1 MRVCDLSEHVHAVL
15 LDHVD
20 LQQLLSLVD
29 RHRATDTPNNS
40 DPAA

>member
-1 MRVCDLSEHVHAVL
+1 MRVCDLSERVQAVL

-29 RHRATDTPNNS
+29 RHRATGIPGNS

>member
-20 LQQLLSLVD
+20 LQQLLRLVD
-29 RHRATDTPNNS
+29 LHRATGISSNS
-40 DPAA
+40 HPAA